1 MKYYCQN
8 KNDLIPANFIQ
19 LKIKEDHDA
28 EIADL
33 KSKDTSVDD
42 SIANIEIK
50 ISDIESNDNTTNTI
64 IADLS
69 GDMVSSTNQNPK
81 MIWQF

>member
-8 KNDLIPANFIQ
+8 KNDLIATNFIQ

-33 KSKDTSVDD
+33 KSK
-42 SIANIEIK
+42 
-50 ISDIESNDNTTNTI
+50 DNTTNTI

>member
-8 KNDLIPANFIQ
+8 KNDLIATNFIQ

-50 ISDIESNDNTTNTI
+50 ITDIESNDNTTNTI

-69 GDMVSSTNQNPK
+69 GDMVSSTNQSPK

>member
-1 MKYYCQN
+1 MKYCQN

-69 GDMVSSTNQNPK
+69 GDMVSSTNQNSK
-81 MIWQF
+81 MIRQF